1 MKLSIL
7 IPTHNRP
14 ALFERCVQSVLPMLN
29 GEVEVLVNNDS
40 CDIDVIEHP
49 NITYTFNHYEHLSM
63 VYESLLNRSVGEFV
77 YFLEDDDYLVC
88 DILDQIDPSCDMI
101 VGNYYPMYDTPNKLV
116 YPLIY
121 KDGVL
126 TPSEFIQ
133 SLNEEHLQLSQHIYR
148 RSVVADFAFPDD
160 SDIHNDI
167 LLTKHAAANSKVIKT
182 TGKIFY
188 RQTIDGGDNISFAET
203 NYGHAI

>member
-14 ALFERCVQSVLPMLN
+14 ALFRRCIESVLPVLD
-29 GEVEVLVNNDS
+29 GQVEVIVNNDS
-40 CDIDVIEHP
+40 ADIDPIEHP
-49 NITYTFNHYEHLSM
+49 NIKYNYEQFGHLSM
-63 VYESLLNRSVGEFV
+63 VYQSLLEQATGEFV
-77 YFLEDDDYLVC
+77 YFLEDDDYLTCNIAEQIDSAC
-88 DILDQIDPSCDMI
+88 DII

-121 KDGVL
+121 KDG
-126 TPSEFIQ
+126 TSTAEEFLS

-148 RSVVADFAFPDD
+148 RSVVDDFAFPSD
-160 SDIHNDI
+160 SNIHNDI
-167 LLTKHAAANSKVIKT
+167 LLTKHAAMKSKIIKT
-182 TGKIFY
+182 TSRIFY